1 MEKLET
7 SDSKRKILE
16 ATSELFLEGGLPAL
30 SVRAISKRAGL
41 STIGIYSHFQGKQG
55 ILDALYIEGFNKVRE
70 AVSIDD
76 DELTPKQAVMKASER
91 YLDVVDNYQA
101 HYQLIFG
108 KSESGYVPSPE
119 AKAAGVKAFQHN
131 TKLIA
136 RLLPD
141 NASLADI
148 QRTALDIWA
157 IIHGYAGLQ
166 YHAVS
171 TLLNI
176 KNWREIILGTV
187 ANHIDNLA

>member
-1 MEKLET
+1 MEKLEKP
-7 SDSKRKILE
+7 DSKKRILE

-55 ILDALYIEGFNKVRE
+55 ILDELYIEGFSKVFD
-70 AVSIDD
+70 AVNIRDD
-76 DELTPKQAVMKASER
+76 SLSPKQAVLKATEN

-108 KSESGYVPSPE
+108 KSESGYTPSPE
-119 AKAAGVKAFQHN
+119 AQAAGARAFTHN

-136 RLLPD
+136 RLLPEGTP
-141 NASLADI
+141 LADT

-157 IIHGYAGLQ
+157 ITHGYAGLQ
-166 YHAVS
+166 HHAVS
-171 TLLNI
+171 DLLNI
-176 KNWREIILGTV
+176 QNWREIILSTV
-187 ANHIDNLA
+187 SNYIDSLD